1 MSFKIVLTLVVCFL
15 LGVKAQEEVN
25 CDFEGSH
32 PENCDTSAGY
42 LSHLICK
49 GTMLEQGNGHGGN
62 SVKMR
67 KKYKGF
73 RAENEKFED
82 LLCPQNKMDYLYL

>member
-1 MSFKIVLTLVVCFL
+1 MSFKIVLTLAVCFL

-49 GTMLEQGNGHGGN
+49 GTMLEQGNVHCGN
-62 SVKMR
+62 SVKMW
-67 KKYKGF
+67 KKNRGF
-73 RAENEKFED
+73 
-82 LLCPQNKMDYLYL
+82 

>member
-15 LGVKAQEEVN
+15 FGVKAQEEVN

-49 GTMLEQGNGHGGN
+49 GTMLERGNAHGGN
-62 SVKMR
+62 LAKMQEKNRGLGQKMR
-67 KKYKGF
+67 NL
-73 RAENEKFED
+73 AIHI
-82 LLCPQNKMDYLYL
+82 